1 VKLLFAVERL
11 GAEGGMERFLEIVLP
26 GLLNRGATVHV
37 VARKIDAAPAGVSAE
52 TVSWSDE
59 HDAPNVAAA
68 SVVLDVCRRF
78 APDVAFAH
86 NVMDAG
92 IVEALRTASWL
103 TYHLCDHRPFCPNG
117 DRVFPRSGGNCV
129 AAMGSACVVHALT
142 DGCAYG
148 PRPRTL
154 ELIRRRSRLRDA
166 IARADT
172 VVVGSS
178 YMRARAAANGIAP
191 ARILVLED
199 PLTDDAFAAPPV
211 RAGGT
216 RVVLFAGRL
225 VPQKGLRSLV
235 RALATIVPARR
246 PHLDAYGDGP
256 EAVAV
261 AADAAKLG
269 VGIDLH
275 GTVGADELR
284 FAIDDAALVAVPS
297 LWAEPFGRV
306 GIEAFARGRPVV
318 AYDVGGVRAWLS
330 DGANGI
336 VVPAADERALG
347 STIERLLDD
356 PRWRAQLG
364 KRARA
369 DADRYRLEAY
379 LDALLAAVGGRR
391 HGERFA
397 PA

>member
-1 VKLLFAVERL
+1 VKLLCAVERL
-11 GAEGGMERFLEIVLP
+11 GAEGGMERSLEIVLP
-26 GLLNRGATVHV
+26 GLMKRGVVVHV
-37 VARKIDAAPAGVSAE
+37 VARKIDGTPAGVSAE
-52 TVSWSDE
+52 TVPWSDE
-59 HDAPNVAAA
+59 HDAPNPAAA
-68 SVVLDVCRRF
+68 SAVLDVCRRF

-92 IVEALRTASWL
+92 IVEALRTTSQL

-129 AAMGSACVVHALT
+129 ERLGWACVVHALT

-154 ELIRRRSRLRDA
+154 ELIRRRVRLRDA
-166 IARADT
+166 IAAADT
-172 VVVGSS
+172 VIVGSS

-191 ARILVLED
+191 ERILVLED

-211 RAGGT
+211 RAAAT

-246 PHLDAYGDGP
+246 PRLAAYGEGP
-256 EAVAV
+256 EAT
-261 AADAAKLG
+261 AAATDAAKLH
-269 VGIDLH
+269 VRLDLH
-275 GTVGADELR
+275 GVVGAAELR
-284 FAIDDAALVAVPS
+284 LAIDDAALVAVPS

-318 AYDVGGVRAWLS
+318 AYDVGGVRSWLS

-336 VVPAADERALG
+336 AVPQADERALG
-347 STIERLLDD
+347 SEIERLLDD
-356 PRWRAQLG
+356 PQWRAQLG

-369 DADRYRLEAY
+369 DADRYRLENY
-379 LDALLAAVGGRR
+379 LDALLAAVSGRR
-391 HGERFA
+391 YGEVFA